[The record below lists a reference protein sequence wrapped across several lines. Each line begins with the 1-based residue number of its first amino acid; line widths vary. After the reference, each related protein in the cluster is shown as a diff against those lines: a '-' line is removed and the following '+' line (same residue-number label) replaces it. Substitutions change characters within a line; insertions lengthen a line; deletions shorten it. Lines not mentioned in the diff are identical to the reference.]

1 MGVEGESYR
10 VRRADLCPPPSDASM
25 IRRSASPSPIFAKT
39 RRPLESRLEHVIE
52 IEIGP
57 RLVLVHHDCLVVPPH
72 RRPTSDEIE
81 TLARLSIGSD
91 ESALFAYFERVKAQE
106 HPLATLLT
114 FLIAPAALHLG
125 ELWQQDLCDFFEV
138 TLGVGRL
145 QTLMNRLEPQ
155 GTSRSKDGDR
165 RALLIAM
172 PGETHILGLRMVGK
186 LMDAVGWD
194 VTFEEQRSA
203 EDCAQTAAEEWIGV
217 VGVTVGLP
225 SGLERAARTIAVVRD
240 ASMNRN
246 LAVLVGGN
254 AFIDHPE
261 LVAQVG
267 ADAGGFD
274 APTAVVLASHLLARQ
289 PPSR

>member
-1 MGVEGESYR
+1 MGVEGETYR
-10 VRRADLCPPPSDASM
+10 VRNADLCPPPSDASM
-25 IRRSASPSPIFAKT
+25 IRRSPSRSPIFATT

-57 RLVLVHHDCLVVPPH
+57 RLVLVHHDCPVAPPD
-72 RRPTSDEIE
+72 RRPTLDEIE
-81 TLARLSIGSD
+81 TLARLSVGSD
-91 ESALFAYFERVKAQE
+91 EAALFAYFERVQAQD

-114 FLIAPAALHLG
+114 FFIAPAALHLG

-145 QTLMNRLEPQ
+145 QMLMNRLEPP
-155 GTSRSKDGDR
+155 GTSRRKDGDR

-172 PGETHILGLRMVGK
+172 PGETHLLGLHMVGK

-194 VTFEEQRSA
+194 VTFEEQRSV
-203 EDCAQTAAEEWIGV
+203 EDCAQTAAEKWIGV

-225 SGLERAARTIAVVRD
+225 SGLERAARTIAIVKD

-246 LAVLVGGN
+246 VAVLVGGN
-254 AFIDHPE
+254 AFVDHPE

>member
-25 IRRSASPSPIFAKT
+25 MRQSRPRSPVFATT

-57 RLVLVHHDCLVVPPH
+57 RLVLVHHDCPVVPPH
-72 RRPTSDEIE
+72 RRPTLDEIE
-81 TLARLSIGSD
+81 TLARLSMGSD
-91 ESALFAYFERVKAQE
+91 EATLFEYFERVQAQD

-114 FLIAPAALHLG
+114 FFIAPAALHLG

-145 QTLMNRLEPQ
+145 QMLMNRLEPQ
-155 GTSRSKDGDR
+155 GTSRRKDGDR

-172 PGETHILGLRMVGK
+172 PGETHILGLHMVGK

-203 EDCAQTAAEEWIGV
+203 EECAQTAAEKWIGV

-254 AFIDHPE
+254 AFTDHPE

-274 APTAVVLASHLLARQ
+274 APTAVVLASHLLTRQ

>member
-10 VRRADLCPPPSDASM
+10 VGSADLCPPPSEAS
-25 IRRSASPSPIFAKT
+25 IVRRSSPASAIFATT

-57 RLVLVHHDCLVVPPH
+57 RLVLVHHDCPVLPPH
-72 RRPTSDEIE
+72 RRPTLEEIE

-91 ESALFAYFERVKAQE
+91 EAALFEHFERVKAQE

-114 FLIAPAALHLG
+114 FFIAPAALHLG
-125 ELWQQDLCDFFEV
+125 EMWQQDLCDFFDV

-145 QTLMNRLEPQ
+145 QMLMNRVELPVIAQ
-155 GTSRSKDGDR
+155 KKDGDR

-186 LMDAVGWD
+186 LMDALGWD
-194 VTFEEQRSA
+194 VMFEEQRSA
-203 EDCAQTAAEEWIGV
+203 EDCAQTAAEKWIGV

-225 SGLERAARTIAVVRD
+225 SGLERAARTIAIVRD
-240 ASMNRN
+240 ASINRN

-254 AFIDHPE
+254 AFTDHPE
-261 LVAQVG
+261 FVAQVG

-274 APTAVVLASHLLARQ
+274 APTAVVLASQLLARQ